1 MHTFAVDAGAPYTLQ
16 PLADAFG
23 SEPAGVKLALLTA
36 AAKLF
41 FSRPPEAQKLLGACI
56 AAGLNDG
63 DQDVHDRALLYYRCA
78 WGCAWCHLCLH
89 AVGRDTCGKTALD
102 RLATG
107 LHLLDL
113 STTCPELSSRVCV
126 AAVSVLPG
134 CAWPGAAQVQV
145 LCMPASVGPVYRTLL
160 PAWPCCHHLAGC

>member
-63 DQDVHDRALLYYRCA
+63 DQGVHDRALLYYRCA
-78 WGCAWCHLCLH
+78 WGCAL
-89 AVGRDTCGKTALD
+89 
-102 RLATG
+102 
-107 LHLLDL
+107 
-113 STTCPELSSRVCV
+113 
-126 AAVSVLPG
+126 VSPV
-134 CAWPGAAQVQV
+134 
-145 LCMPASVGPVYRTLL
+145 CMPWDGTHVARQLWTGRRQVEPVPSCLPVYVL
-160 PAWPCCHHLAGC
+160 